1 MAPKTP
7 LAARAPA
14 YLDQYGRTLG
24 AAYRFERIQKEIQD
38 EQSRVQ
44 YLDSLI
50 GQERQT
56 LAALQ
61 QNFATPP
68 ANFNEA
74 STLLKNLSE
83 AQAAALG
90 AERGQR
96 AAAAADVSLTADNR
110 AALSRALASDSKT
123 GIINAVKDI
132 ARGATKAKA
141 DAALAFVQGRL
152 DPADVS
158 SLKAYNEKNATKK
171 PLQAK
176 TGVADAGVASAQ
188 RALEEAYFAGP
199 SGIRGGYDGLAVV
212 ERRNLTADGLAAVD
226 PAAAKALKESGYAT
240 QADAFDAA
248 LKALRETGDLA
259 RIPDAYAR
267 DIYLEARNKQAYRND
282 QRADF
287 EQEVLDSRRRLAQLD
302 EERAQIASRY
312 EDPAQ
317 EAIKRELIARGYVFA
332 EGEDAWKNRYVQYQN
347 TPLYDVLLKAD
358 RLVDTAKRD
367 AKPLA
372 PSTKAQNMVT
382 TLAMQYERTGVK
394 FDLNTL
400 RAQLEKAPDLT
411 PAEVEDALGFIV
423 AYRELGGDKQDPKQ
437 LEFLRKQE
445 EFQKKSDEEARKRAE
460 ALKVEV
466 ERARQVT
473 QQLEAEQ
480 TRAVSDLR
488 TEQAKA
494 NLPGQEY
501 ARLRAMGMSP
511 EEARAKAMQVVAP
524 AETSKAA
531 SKVLTEPEFQLERQ
545 RRVNAAR
552 GEVAED
558 VVSLPSSRIQL
569 EEEVVSTPAS
579 APSTPDPRDVPADV
593 SAANAAALVDQ
604 TGTEG
609 AGAAIQRTM
618 ESARKTTPKAK
629 DRLSTAAPP
638 TPAAPAPLKP
648 VKASDALLDAL
659 MKMDPQSD
667 AYKRGLDQYNRL
679 QAQGN

>member
-38 EQSRVQ
+38 EQSRIQ

-68 ANFNEA
+68 ANFSEA
-74 STLLKNLSE
+74 STLLKNLSD
-83 AQAAALG
+83 AQAAAVR
-90 AERGQR
+90 AASGQR
-96 AAAAADVSLTADNR
+96 AAAAADITLSKADR
-110 AALSRALASDSKT
+110 DALSRALASDNKT
-123 GIINAVKDI
+123 GIVNAVKDI
-132 ARGATKAKA
+132 ARGATRAKA

-152 DPADVS
+152 DSADVTA
-158 SLKAYNEKNATKK
+158 LKAYNEKNANKK

-176 TGVADAGVASAQ
+176 TGVADAGVTAAQ

-199 SGIRGGYDGLAVV
+199 SGIRGGEEGFAVV
-212 ERRNLTADGLAAVD
+212 NRRNLTADGLAAVD
-226 PAAAKALKESGYAT
+226 AAAAKALKDSGYAT

-248 LKALRETGDLA
+248 LKVVRETGDPA

-347 TPLYDVLLKAD
+347 TPYYDVLLNAD

-367 AKPLA
+367 AKPLGPA
-372 PSTKAQNMVT
+372 TKAQNMVT

-394 FDLNTL
+394 FDLDTL

-411 PAEVEDALGFIV
+411 PTEVDDALSFIV

-445 EFQKKSDEEARKRAE
+445 EFQKKSDEQARKRAE

-473 QQLEAEQ
+473 RQLEAEQ
-480 TRAVSDLR
+480 TRAVSELR

-511 EEARAKAMQVVAP
+511 EEARAKATRVVTP
-524 AETSKAA
+524 VETSKAA

-558 VVSLPSSRIQL
+558 VVTLPPSRIQL
-569 EEEVVSTPAS
+569 EEEVATIEAPSAPVPTGVAADVAAS
-579 APSTPDPRDVPADV
+579 AAS
-593 SAANAAALVDQ
+593 VDQ
-604 TGTEG
+604 AGT
-609 AGAAIQRTM
+609 AFQLTM
-618 ESARKTTPKAK
+618 EKARKTTPKAK
-629 DRLSTAAPP
+629 DSLTTTAPP
-638 TPAAPAPLKP
+638 ASAAPAPLRP

-659 MKMDPQSD
+659 MKMDPQSEG
-667 AYKRGLDQYNRL
+667 YRKGLEQYNRL
-679 QAQGN
+679 QAQGK